1 MWSREG
7 GVAVLCRIIREGLA
21 EKAVFVV
28 RPERVQGLIQLCER
42 AFKTGMVSI
51 RGLRPRRPACNSE
64 ERRTKEIKEQEARD
78 LEFCKAGNHCGF
90 KQRSCF
96 I

>member
-42 AFKTGMVSI
+42 AFKTG
-51 RGLRPRRPACNSE
+51 E
-64 ERRTKEIKEQEARD
+64 W
-78 LEFCKAGNHCGF
+78 
-90 KQRSCF
+90 
-96 I
+96 